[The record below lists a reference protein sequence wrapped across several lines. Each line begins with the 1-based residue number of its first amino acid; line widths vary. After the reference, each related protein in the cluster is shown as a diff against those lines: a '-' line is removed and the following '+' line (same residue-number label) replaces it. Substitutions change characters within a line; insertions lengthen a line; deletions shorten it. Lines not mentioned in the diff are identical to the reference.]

1 MWDVLLALLAVLGL
15 TAFLTLYAR
24 LPAALGPLTALSL
37 AGLWLAAWGM
47 AGALAVGGWT
57 LYLACWGLGGWAL
70 CAGGR
75 AGGSC

>member
-15 TAFLTLYAR
+15 TAFLTLYAH

-47 AGALAVGGWT
+47 AGALAGG
-57 LYLACWGLGGWAL
+57 
-70 CAGGR
+70 AGEIGR
-75 AGGSC
+75 AHV